1 MYKKIF
7 YHAITASALSAL
19 AAMIYYR
26 IYYFATLADFS
37 KIVNYKSIIGM
48 SIIVCMIASFVYY
61 GIHKWLN
68 KKADIVFNFLF
79 SILSFAAVMFPISL
93 SLPLDIQFPELFPG
107 LAVPMMFFPA
117 MAWFTLKP
125 LFPLKNI

>member
-37 KIVNYKSIIGM
+37 KIVNYKSIIGI
-48 SIIVCMIASFVYY
+48 SIMVCMMASFVYY
-61 GIHKWLN
+61 GLHKWLH

-79 SILSFAAVMFPISL
+79 SILSFAAIMFPISL

-117 MAWFTLKP
+117 IAWFTVKP
-125 LFPLKNI
+125 LFKLPNE

>member
-7 YHAITASALSAL
+7 YHAIVASVLSAL

-37 KIVNYKSIIGM
+37 KIINYKSIFGL
-48 SIIVCMIASFVYY
+48 SIIVCMVASFVYY
-61 GIHKWLN
+61 GLNKWLN

-79 SILSFAAVMFPISL
+79 SILSFAAVMYPISL

-107 LAVPMMFFPA
+107 LAVPMVFFPA
-117 MAWFTLKP
+117 MAWFTVKP
-125 LFPLKNI
+125 LFPVNNI

>member
-7 YHAITASALSAL
+7 YHAITASAFSAL

-37 KIVNYKSIIGM
+37 ALVNYKTIIGLSIIT
-48 SIIVCMIASFVYY
+48 CMIASFIYF
-61 GIHKWLN
+61 GLWKWLGP
-68 KKADIVFNFLF
+68 KADIVFNLLF

-93 SLPLDIQFPELFPG
+93 SLPLDIKFPELFPG
-107 LAVPMMFFPA
+107 LAVPMIFFPA
-117 MAWFTLKP
+117 IAWYTIKP
-125 LFPLKNI
+125 LFKLQKD